1 MHTYSQN
8 YLPRLQT
15 YQDELLERLQ
25 LLVNID
31 SGTGQVKG
39 VNHIMAYLQQW
50 LSDLGFMVT
59 LHDSNGFGNNLVARL
74 KGKGEM
80 RLLLV
85 GHVDTVYGAG
95 AVEARPFEI
104 RDGRAY
110 GPGVIDRKWGVL
122 MGMYT

>member
-8 YLPRLQT
+8 YPPRLQT

-31 SGTGQVKG
+31 SGTGQMEG

-50 LSDLGFMVT
+50 LSDLGFTVS
-59 LHDSNGFGNNLVARL
+59 LHDSDGFGNNLVARL

-85 GHVDTVYGAG
+85 GHVDTVYSPG
-95 AVEARPFEI
+95 AVVARPFEV
-104 RDGRAY
+104 RDGLAY
-110 GPGVIDRKWGVL
+110 GPGVIDIKSGVL
-122 MGMYT
+122 MGM